1 MLYDPIN
8 LQKDVWIVIPA
19 YNEGGMIADVVTEV
33 GTMFPNIVVI
43 YDASADETSLTARSA
58 GATVLRHPFNLGQ
71 GAALQTGI
79 EFALARGASHIVTFD
94 ADGQHHIEDVPIM
107 LEQLAESGADLA
119 LGSRFLGNTVG
130 MSQSRGL
137 LLKAATLFT
146 QITTGLK
153 LTDCHNGLRVFTANA
168 AGQLKLRQNR
178 MAHASEILAG
188 IRKNRFDFVE
198 VPVTITYSDYS
209 REKGQTFTYAF
220 VIFRD
225 LIAARLLS

>member
-19 YNEGGMIADVVTEV
+19 YNEGGMIADVVAEV
-33 GTMFPNIVVI
+33 GTMFPNVVVI
-43 YDASADETSLTARSA
+43 DDASADETSATARGA

-107 LEQLAESGADLA
+107 LEQLAQSGADLA

-153 LTDCHNGLRVFTANA
+153 LTDCHNGLRVFTAEA
-168 AGQLKLRQNR
+168 ASKLNLRQNR

-209 REKGQTFTYAF
+209 REKGQTFTDAF